1 MEKLNRNTNFSSFH
15 DLRSD
20 FKVSEMGWEVKN
32 IVRGQ
37 SKHGLCGSNLKT
49 GKFLPGGTQEQ
60 ICCTIFGALLPLW
73 PPSGGF
79 DQTPSKSDGLGPQ
92 IPYI

>member
-20 FKVSEMGWEVKN
+20 FKVSEIGWEVKN

-37 SKHGLCGSNLKT
+37 SKHGLLGSNLKT

-79 DQTPSKSDGLGPQ
+79 DQTPSESDGLGP
-92 IPYI
+92 